1 MLKSQQRFRNEKHSV
16 FTERDIK
23 IVFTSNDDKR
33 IQSID
38 SVETCWYQN
47 CLLQKTLQKKNTKE
61 HKIFKKFLII
71 PIIINNQRFW
81 IWKKNPSF
89 NLISH

>member
-38 SVETCWYQN
+38 SVETC
-47 CLLQKTLQKKNTKE
+47 
-61 HKIFKKFLII
+61 
-71 PIIINNQRFW
+71 
-81 IWKKNPSF
+81 
-89 NLISH
+89 